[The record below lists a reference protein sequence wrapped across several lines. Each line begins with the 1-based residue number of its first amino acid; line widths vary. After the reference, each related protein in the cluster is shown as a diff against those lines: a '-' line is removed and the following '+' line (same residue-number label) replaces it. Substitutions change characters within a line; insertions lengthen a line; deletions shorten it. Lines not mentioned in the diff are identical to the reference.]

1 MASILIADD
10 NKQITSI
17 LEEYAKKEGYITKV
31 ALDGNEAFDLFQ
43 KFQPDIVLLDIMMP
57 KMDGFEVC
65 RKIRKISNVPV
76 IMITARGE
84 DFEKIMGL
92 DIGAD
97 DYIVKPFSPG
107 EVMARVR
114 AIMRRIEGTEDFTQQ
129 QTFSYDNLKIYLDD
143 YLVTIDD
150 QEIPLTKK
158 EIEIL
163 WTLATNKNKVF
174 SRENL
179 LNSLWGYD
187 YFGDSRTVD
196 SHIKRLRAKLDKFS
210 HDNWEIKTI
219 WGVGYKFEGKIN
231 EK

>member
-1 MASILIADD
+1 MPIILIADD

-17 LEEYAKKEGYITKV
+17 LEEYAKKEGFVPKV
-31 ALDGNEAFDLFQ
+31 ALDGREAIDLFQ
-43 KFQPDIVLLDIMMP
+43 KISPDIVLLDVMMP

-65 RKIRKISNVPV
+65 REIRKTSNVPV

-114 AIMRRIEGTEDFTQQ
+114 AILRRITRTDGQKQQ
-129 QTFSYDNLKIYLDD
+129 VYSFDNLNINLDD
-143 YLVTIDD
+143 YVVMINK
-150 QEIPLTKK
+150 QNVSLTKK
-158 EIEIL
+158 EIELL

-174 SRENL
+174 SRDNL

-187 YFGDSRTVD
+187 YFGDNRTVD
-196 SHIKRLRAKLDKFS
+196 SHIKRLRAKLDEFA
-210 HDNWEIKTI
+210 HDSWEIKTI
-219 WGVGYKFEGKIN
+219 WGVGYKFEGKLN
-231 EK
+231 EE